1 MGKATNIEWLSLKE
15 KKRRYPTVD
24 RYTEEFI
31 LPFGKHKGEDIGI
44 VPRKYL
50 TWIQEDV
57 DMDDYEGLEDAIDEE
72 LAMRDR
78 SHVTT

>member
-1 MGKATNIEWLSLKE
+1 M
-15 KKRRYPTVD
+15 D
-24 RYTEEFI
+24 RYTEEFYM
-31 LPFGKHKGEDIGI
+31 PFGKHKGEDIST

-50 TWIQEDV
+50 VWIQEDV

-78 SHVTT
+78 SHITT